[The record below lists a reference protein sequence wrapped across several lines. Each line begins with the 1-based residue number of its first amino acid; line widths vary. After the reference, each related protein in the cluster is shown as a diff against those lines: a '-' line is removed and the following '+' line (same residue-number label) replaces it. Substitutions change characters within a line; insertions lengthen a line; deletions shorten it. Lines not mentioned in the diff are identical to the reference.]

1 MPLNG
6 LTFIYNGTVKHN
18 DLWND
23 GVHLLECVEIIIA
36 DNLTH
41 NINHF

>member
-6 LTFIYNGTVKHN
+6 FNFVDNGTVKHN

-23 GVHLLECVEIIIA
+23 GFHLLECVEIR
-36 DNLTH
+36 
-41 NINHF
+41 FCR